1 MTQADVRSSPGGATT
16 WRLSS
21 GYIKQP
27 TWICFRL
34 LMHRI
39 PCARILAW
47 LSAGKS
53 IAARIAMIA
62 ITTSSSIRVK
72 AFVLFRIPPDESEE
86 FGRGRTDRIGNGP
99 VVDHAALGIGI
110 ESAPGDR
117 RCQTGRLLEEEV
129 L

>member
-1 MTQADVRSSPGGATT
+1 MTQAEVKSSPGGARI

-39 PCARILAW
+39 ACARILAW

-53 IAARIAMIA
+53 MAARIAMIA
-62 ITTSSSIRVK
+62 ITTSSSIRVN
-72 AFVLFRIPPDESEE
+72 AFVLFRIPPDKPEK
-86 FGRGRTDRIGNGP
+86 FGGGRTDRIGNSP
-99 VVDHAALGIGI
+99 VVDRT
-110 ESAPGDR
+110 D
-117 RCQTGRLLEEEV
+117 GRK
-129 L
+129 